1 MLFVDTKTVC
11 LIKEM
16 KRSSFSDKGCARVC
30 RGSRIF
36 TFVIHEMKEKTFA
49 FRKLGYTFFQ
59 LNRGK

>member
-1 MLFVDTKTVC
+1 MPTGKITMLFVDTKTVC

-36 TFVIHEMKEKTFA
+36 TSSFMK
-49 FRKLGYTFFQ
+49 
-59 LNRGK
+59 